1 MHKILQSYQ
10 NIMKTIC
17 EPNPKLYPDSA
28 TQKMVYQRSIINFYN
43 GFLFCTL
50 YALFAMFYP
59 SSSVS
64 LYIIWGSFW
73 LLCSFVFLCRSY
85 PCFFNLVF
93 VSAAMLIGFKSLD
106 LVREATYFY
115 LGFIFVLLPFVMIVS
130 KDTNLTFIAGIVQI
144 FMCFVNLTVLF
155 FIIQLLVN
163 FNFLRPFNQ
172 RTLELSKAKVLSKR
186 LWNNKSLYF

>member
-1 MHKILQSYQ
+1 
-10 NIMKTIC
+10 
-17 EPNPKLYPDSA
+17 
-28 TQKMVYQRSIINFYN
+28 
-43 GFLFCTL
+43 
-50 YALFAMFYP
+50 
-59 SSSVS
+59 
-64 LYIIWGSFW
+64 
-73 LLCSFVFLCRSY
+73 
-85 PCFFNLVF
+85 
-93 VSAAMLIGFKSLD
+93 MLIGFKSLD